1 MVAAT
6 SRPHSPGGRP
16 LARGP
21 PGSAP
26 PTGTVD
32 DPVARPPSR
41 RWRRAGALVAQLPG
55 HEGLTSP
62 RRPTTVRLDDE
73 EAKRVDRVFAA
84 LGDATRRDILRR
96 AALGE
101 HSVSALARHYSM
113 SLAAVQKHVA
123 VLERATLVT
132 KRRRGREQ
140 LVRTDV
146 ATVQEARRQ
155 LESLESLWRG
165 RLDRFGEALADRP
178 EEQDP

>member
-1 MVAAT
+1 MT
-6 SRPHSPGGRP
+6 RRQS
-16 LARGP
+16 
-21 PGSAP
+21 GSTACS
-26 PTGTVD
+26 
-32 DPVARPPSR
+32 PPS
-41 RWRRAGALVAQLPG
+41 
-55 HEGLTSP
+55 ES
-62 RRPTTVRLDDE
+62 
-73 EAKRVDRVFAA
+73 
-84 LGDATRRDILRR
+84 ATRRDILRR

-113 SLAAVQKHVA
+113 SPATVQKHVA

-165 RLDRFGEALADRP
+165 RLDRFGAALADRP